1 MTIVKDIMKK
11 DIMTIDMTKSI
22 LDALN
27 EMIDKKT
34 DYLVVI
40 SEEKKQNLGIIT
52 ERDIIYRAVKQ
63 SMDLENI
70 PVTAIMTSPVK
81 TISANAGIKEPVE
94 SLESKKI
101 RRRVVVDAQGNF
113 VGVVDIKD
121 LMNGIKEGKL
131 KI

>member
-1 MTIVKDIMKK
+1 MATVKDIMKK
-11 DIMTIDMTKSI
+11 DIMTIDMAQTI
-22 LDALN
+22 DDALN
-27 EMIDKKT
+27 EMLNKKT

-40 SEEKKQNLGIIT
+40 SKEKKQNLGLVT

-63 SMDLENI
+63 GLDMENI
-70 PVTAIMTSPVK
+70 SVTAIMTSPIK
-81 TISANAGIKEPVE
+81 TINENAGIKELVE

-121 LMNGIKEGKL
+121 IMKAIK
-131 KI
+131 